1 LVPDDR
7 DKEFSRYVAAHRG
20 RMLRL
25 ARLLATGDAHW
36 AEDLVQTAL
45 TKLYLK
51 WGAVDQRTGAARYA
65 DRILV
70 NVFLTERRRFWRHR
84 ETLSDEVADAA
95 RMFGTTAGTHS
106 GAPSDSRPEER
117 IVMLEALGQLPK
129 RQRAAVVL
137 RFFSDLNVATVAELM
152 GCSEGTVKSQT
163 ARGLDKLRDLVD
175 EPLETLETVR

>member
-20 RMLRL
+20 RMLRV
-25 ARLLATGDAHW
+25 ARLLATGDAYW

-51 WGAVDQRTGAARYA
+51 WGAVDQRVGAARYA
-65 DRILV
+65 DRILM
-70 NVFLTERRRFWRHR
+70 NVFLDEKRRFWRHR
-84 ETLSDEVADAA
+84 ETLSDEVAE
-95 RMFGTTAGTHS
+95 AGQLL
-106 GAPSDSRPEER
+106 GATGRTPSASPSESRPEER
-117 IVMLEALGQLPK
+117 MVMLHALGELPK
-129 RQRAAVVL
+129 RQRAVVVL
-137 RFFSDLNVATVAELM
+137 RFFSDLDVATVADLL